1 MYFRDMVLYEVRV
14 TKVNRNY
21 MPDPHSVGEMTFAG
35 NSKDMEIVRVIAP
48 KEYEHITPGQPLLRA
63 FLAHKFSTWGPL
75 EIHEIKELEFHG
87 MLREFGT

>member
-1 MYFRDMVLYEVRV
+1 MVYSHTAAEMRV
-14 TKVNRNY
+14 
-21 MPDPHSVGEMTFAG
+21 
-35 NSKDMEIVRVIAP
+35 IRVIAP

-87 MLREFGT
+87 MLNEYGT